1 MHPARSDLARCLIS
15 HVAMNRTRAT
25 FFLLVTAIASFGATG
40 CHRHHRM
47 AYGAYPTT
55 AYEPCAARAPA
66 ARAPA
71 PYVIIVETR
80 GQAAPDVTY
89 AQEAAEQDAAAA
101 REAARQAQIE
111 HQHAERARRAQA
123 RAERAR
129 IARERAAQA
138 QQEQAEREAQA
149 RAAERGKT
157 TIIVLRPGA
166 RPVVVDGQAN
176 GQGGVWFEG
185 Q

>member
-1 MHPARSDLARCLIS
+1 MSR
-15 HVAMNRTRAT
+15 VAMNRTRAT
-25 FFLLVTAIASFGATG
+25 FFLLVAAIASLGATG
-40 CHRHHRM
+40 CHRHRHHRV

-55 AYEPCAARAPA
+55 AYAPYAAPA
-66 ARAPA
+66 ARGPA

-101 REAARQAQIE
+101 REAAHQARIE
-111 HQHAERARRAQA
+111 REQARRARIAHA
-123 RAERAR
+123 RAERER
-129 IARERAAQA
+129 IARERAA
-138 QQEQAEREAQA
+138 QEQAEREAQA
-149 RAAERGKT
+149 RAAAQGKT

-166 RPVVVDGQAN
+166 QPVVVDGRAN
-176 GQGGVWFEG
+176 GQAGVWFEG

>member
-1 MHPARSDLARCLIS
+1 
-15 HVAMNRTRAT
+15 
-25 FFLLVTAIASFGATG
+25 
-40 CHRHHRM
+40 
-47 AYGAYPTT
+47 AYGGGYPTT
-55 AYEPCAARAPA
+55 AYEPCAAPAPPAPPA
-66 ARAPA
+66 ARANA

-138 QQEQAEREAQA
+138 QQEQAERDAQA
-149 RAAERGKT
+149 RAAAQGKA

>member
-1 MHPARSDLARCLIS
+1 
-15 HVAMNRTRAT
+15 MNRTRAT
-25 FFLLVTAIASFGATG
+25 FFLLVAAIASFGATG
-40 CHRHHRM
+40 CHRHRRM

-55 AYEPCAARAPA
+55 AYAPYAAPA
-66 ARAPA
+66 ARGPA

-101 REAARQAQIE
+101 REAAHQARIE
-111 HQHAERARRAQA
+111 REQAKRARIAQA
-123 RAERAR
+123 RAERVR

-138 QQEQAEREAQA
+138 QREQAERDAQA
-149 RAAERGKT
+149 RAAAQGKT

-166 RPVVVDGQAN
+166 QPVVVDGQAN
-176 GQGGVWFEG
+176 GQAGVWFEG

>member
-1 MHPARSDLARCLIS
+1 
-15 HVAMNRTRAT
+15 MNRTRAT

-40 CHRHHRM
+40 CHRHRRM
-47 AYGAYPTT
+47 AHGAYPTM
-55 AYEPCAARAPA
+55 AYAPYEAPA

-101 REAARQAQIE
+101 LEAARQAHIE
-111 HQHAERARRAQA
+111 RQHAERARRAQA

-149 RAAERGKT
+149 RAA
-157 TIIVLRPGA
+157 A
-166 RPVVVDGQAN
+166 
-176 GQGGVWFEG
+176 
-185 Q
+185 